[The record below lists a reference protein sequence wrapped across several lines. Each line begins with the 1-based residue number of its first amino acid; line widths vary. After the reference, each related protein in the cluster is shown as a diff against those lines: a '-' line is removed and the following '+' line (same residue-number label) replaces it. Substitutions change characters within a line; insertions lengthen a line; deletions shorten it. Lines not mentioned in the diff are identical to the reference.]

1 MFKENVK
8 AQNKNYFGNAN
19 FFIEKECQG
28 HCFLHVTI
36 CRLQMRLA
44 CIRLRIAY
52 LRIATTL
59 YVILNSHLMD

>member
-1 MFKENVK
+1 M
-8 AQNKNYFGNAN
+8 QI